1 MLIVIDNFL
10 PEDSVALVTMQDDA
24 LWKKPLPYSWIG
36 KDEPATDVWQQ
47 MCAHIWGS
55 ATPLGAVPAEFGG
68 VEYWSGILEAGGK
81 KKDLPWH
88 YDKDEHLYSGGTGEL
103 KTPFIGSVYY
113 AHKEIPDGGFLEIN
127 REGDIERIQPK
138 PNRLIIFDSATVHQ
152 VVPVTSGIRRTFAT
166 NIWIDKPS
174 EENFR

>member
-10 PEDSVALVTMQDDA
+10 PEDSVALETIQSDA
-24 LWKKPLPYSWIG
+24 LWKKTLPYSWLG
-36 KDEPATDVWQQ
+36 KDDPAQNVWQQ

-55 ATPLGAVPAEFGG
+55 VAPLGATPSDFAG
-68 VEYWSGILEAGGK
+68 VEYWTGILKARGK

-88 YDKDEHLYSGGTGEL
+88 YDKDEHLFSSTKDL

-113 AHKEIPDGGFLEIN
+113 AHKEIPDGGFLEID
-127 REGDIERIQPK
+127 REGDVERIQPQ
-138 PNRLIIFDSATVHQ
+138 PNRLIIFDSATVHR
-152 VVPVTSGIRRTFAT
+152 VVPITSGTRRTFAT
-166 NIWIDKPS
+166 NIWIDKPN

>member
-10 PEDSVALVTMQDDA
+10 PEDSLALETIQDNA
-24 LWKKPLPYSWIG
+24 LWKKPLPYSWLG
-36 KDEPATDVWQQ
+36 KDDVANDVWQQ

-55 ATPLGAVPAEFGG
+55 VANLGAVPADFAG
-68 VEYWSGILEAGGK
+68 VEYWSGILKARGK
-81 KKDLPWH
+81 EKDLPWH
-88 YDKDEHLYSGGTGEL
+88 YDKDEHLFDDGEGEL

-113 AHKEIPDGGFLEIN
+113 AHKEIPDGGFLEID
-127 REGDIERIQPK
+127 REGDLERIQPQ
-138 PNRLIIFDSATVHQ
+138 PNRLVIFDSASVHR
-152 VVPVTSGIRRTFAT
+152 VVPITSGHRRTFAT